1 MFKNIIHIY
10 LGKIRPH
17 PLCEKVIYGKSKCST
32 FSGITVVTSGGR
44 GGGCQKIG
52 NLIEGASALTQ
63 INLANLT
70 FTSKTKL
77 ANEGNLIRFIQ
88 PSPMKRYKGKDITQI
103 EVFLSKIPKVQRG
116 SVTKFATY
124 FISGKFQTQF
134 VANLGG
140 SGKCTYLSF
149 QQREKR
155 KCLSPFLQLFP
166 QSQTF

>member
-1 MFKNIIHIY
+1 M
-10 LGKIRPH
+10 
-17 PLCEKVIYGKSKCST
+17 IYGKSKCST

-88 PSPMKRYKGKDITQI
+88 PSHKKRYIDKNITQI
-103 EVFLSKIPKVQRG
+103 EVLLSKIPKVQRG
-116 SVTKFATY
+116 SVKKFATY

>member
-1 MFKNIIHIY
+1 M
-10 LGKIRPH
+10 
-17 PLCEKVIYGKSKCST
+17 
-32 FSGITVVTSGGR
+32 
-44 GGGCQKIG
+44 
-52 NLIEGASALTQ
+52 
-63 INLANLT
+63 
-70 FTSKTKL
+70 
-77 ANEGNLIRFIQ
+77 
-88 PSPMKRYKGKDITQI
+88 GKDITQI

-166 QSQTF
+166 QSQTFKIICPGIQLWLDNMEMLQV